1 MRVSLIG
8 GGSDYPVAF
17 NDTPG
22 CAVGFTINWFVYVS
36 LSPLHPSSSEKYRLT
51 YRITESVQH
60 IREIKHPTIRSLLE
74 YLNWDL
80 PISINT
86 FADVPARNGLG
97 GSSAFIAALSDI
109 LLSINDKDRSPRD
122 LAELSIKIEREIA
135 KEAGGLQDQYMTAFG
150 HLRSY
155 KFSNSGVF
163 VSDPL
168 LSDESA
174 IDFGRCIFLTPLTA
188 LRTSDT
194 ANESQTSIAN
204 NELARAKTREL
215 ARMAHEFQDFLATNP
230 NTDEIVS
237 AAANVVAFSHKAKE
251 SFTNIPEE
259 ASNLIENLKS
269 CGALASKICG
279 SGGGGFILSI
289 VSREDIESFSQNS
302 KSFGSLAP
310 GISTSGTQLGEIR
323 WQ

>member
-17 NDTPG
+17 SDTPG
-22 CAVGFTINWFVYVS
+22 YSVGFALNWFVYVS
-36 LSPLHPSSSEKYRLT
+36 LSPLHPSASEKFRLT
-51 YRITESVQH
+51 YRVTESVQH
-60 IREIKHPTIRSLLE
+60 IRDIKHPTIRCLLE

-109 LLSINDKDRSPRD
+109 LLSIIEKERNPKT
-122 LAELSIKIEREIA
+122 LAELTVKIEREIA

-155 KFSNSGVF
+155 RFSNSGVV

-174 IDFGRCIFLTPLTA
+174 KAFGRCVFLTPLRA

-194 ANESQTSIAN
+194 ATESQATIAN
-204 NELARAKTREL
+204 DELARTKTREL
-215 ARMAHEFQDFLATNP
+215 ARMAHQFQDYLVTNP
-230 NTDEIVS
+230 SPEDIVS
-237 AAANVVAFSHKAKE
+237 AAANVVTFSHKAKE
-251 SFTNIPEE
+251 SFTNIPED
-259 ASNLIENLKS
+259 ASRLIENLKK

-289 VSREDIESFSQNS
+289 VPKEKIESFKLSS
-302 KSFGSLAP
+302 AGLASLAP
-310 GISTSGTQLGEIR
+310 GLSTSGTQLGKIG
-323 WQ
+323 WN